1 MRREGPILG
10 GFGFLLNHVCSTGL
24 DYAHGDHMLGS
35 LMRKVAFLYLSAYLP
50 FILFCT
56 RLLNLDQVNSI
67 PLFLTAVLC
76 SRALGISS
84 IPNYLTRLRVG
95 SLQGALNSL
104 ALAKFLLQRPNAD
117 FRKGSFMRW
126 GFSMQGGVKQNP
138 RRIVLDTAMKCR
150 A

>member
-10 GFGFLLNHVCSTGL
+10 GFGFILNHVCSTGL

-76 SRALGISS
+76 SRAFG
-84 IPNYLTRLRVG
+84 R
-95 SLQGALNSL
+95 
-104 ALAKFLLQRPNAD
+104 
-117 FRKGSFMRW
+117 
-126 GFSMQGGVKQNP
+126 
-138 RRIVLDTAMKCR
+138 
-150 A
+150 